1 MSSPAFLQGILG
13 HDSGLFCNVVGAV
26 PEDGRDYRA
35 DPKAR
40 SAEAIIEHLIG
51 HNQDMIELL
60 DDGVIHHRMQVPFET
75 IEGAVA
81 TLNETFGEIMDRL
94 GNTDEES
101 WMSPAKFLF
110 GEKLIMEAPR
120 TQLAWVLFL
129 DSVHHRGQLSTYL
142 RPMGSTV
149 PAIYGP
155 SADDQGEG
163 H

>member
-1 MSSPAFLQGILG
+1 MSTPAFLQGILG
-13 HDSGLFCNVVGAV
+13 HERGLFCNVVGAV
-26 PEDGRDYRA
+26 LEEGRGQRA

-40 SAEAIIEHLIG
+40 SAEEIIEHLIG
-51 HNQDMIELL
+51 HNQDLIELL

-81 TLNETFGEIMDRL
+81 TLDQTFGEIIDRL
-94 GNTDEES
+94 GRMDDES

-110 GEKLIMEAPR
+110 EEQLIMEGPR
-120 TQLAWVLFL
+120 MQLAWGLFL

-142 RPMGSTV
+142 RPMGSKV

>member
-1 MSSPAFLQGILG
+1 MRWLG
-13 HDSGLFCNVVGAV
+13 ASRRSFCNVVGAV
-26 PEDGRDYRA
+26 LEEGRGHRA

-40 SAEAIIEHLIG
+40 SAEEIIGHLIG
-51 HNQDMIELL
+51 HNQDLIELL

-75 IEGAVA
+75 IEEAVA
-81 TLNETFGEIMDRL
+81 TLDQTFGEIIERL
-94 GNTDEES
+94 GRTDEEA
-101 WMSPAKFLF
+101 WTSPAKFLF
-110 GEKLIMEAPR
+110 GEQLIMEAPR
-120 TQLAWVLFL
+120 TQLAWILFL

-142 RPMGSTV
+142 RPMGSKV